1 MTVARSQKWR
11 IASSASG
18 SRRRSPEVATMT
30 GSTTSTAGG
39 FSSSQAP
46 TAAMISVVPSMPV
59 LTASSSTSSDT
70 ERSCRLRKSEG
81 GVWMAW
87 TPVVFWATRQV
98 TAVIANPPAA
108 LIDLVS
114 AAVPAPPDGSVPA
127 MDRTLGR
134 AGRNGVM
141 RTSLR

>member
-1 MTVARSQKWR
+1 
-11 IASSASG
+11 
-18 SRRRSPEVATMT
+18 MT

-46 TAAMISVVPSMPV
+46 TAVMISVVPSMPV
-59 LTASSSTSSDT
+59 LTTSSSTSSDT
-70 ERSCRLRKSEG
+70 ERSCWLRKSEG
-81 GVWMAW
+81 GVWTAW